1 MAQKMEFRLH
11 VKGPDAAGTEHLVHD
26 FVLPLGQAVLGRDPS
41 SEVLLAYP
49 LVSRKHARFTCSEST
64 CEIVD
69 LGSANGTTVNGVK
82 LTPEV
87 PLSLSDGSVIT
98 IGPFEILVEAVERPA
113 VERPAA
119 IERPAVEK
127 TAAEAPIA
135 KAPAKPAS
143 EKPSIKK
150 ATKPAGEIS
159 SGQAVA
165 VKNAAPPP
173 PIPPKAAEKMI
184 PPEDSK
190 TPPGLGTHSLRLL
203 NYLPGIYHTDFM
215 SRFLALF
222 ESILIPIE
230 WNVDHFDMYLDPGT
244 APLGFLPWLA
254 NWYTIIFDS
263 TWSESQ
269 RRTLLKEA
277 HQIYA
282 RRGTRWALSRV
293 LEIYLGKK
301 PEISEFTLEKEPFTF
316 IVKLS
321 MSKEEVND
329 DKDHRLELIEAIID
343 SSKPA
348 HTTYRLTFS

>member
-11 VKGPDAAGTEHLVHD
+11 VKGPEASHD
-26 FVLPLGQAVLGRDPS
+26 FVLPLGQAILGREPS

-49 LVSRKHARFTCSEST
+49 LVSRKHARFTCTEST

-69 LGSANGTTVNGVK
+69 LGSANGTTVDGVK
-82 LTPEV
+82 LTPDV
-87 PLSLSDGSVIT
+87 PSSLSDGSVIT
-98 IGPFEILVEAVERPA
+98 IGPFEILVEAVETPTA
-113 VERPAA
+113 VEMPAA
-119 IERPAVEK
+119 VKTPEVVEK
-127 TAAEAPIA
+127 TAPEAPVAKQA
-135 KAPAKPAS
+135 KAPAKPVS
-143 EKPSIKK
+143 EKPIVKK
-150 ATKPAGEIS
+150 AAKPAEEKG
-159 SGQAVA
+159 SGQS
-165 VKNAAPPP
+165 AAPPP
-173 PIPPKAAEKMI
+173 PAPPKAVEKI
-184 PPEDSK
+184 VPPEDSK

-321 MSKEEVND
+321 MSKEDVNQ
-329 DKDHRLELIEAIID
+329 ELVEAIID